1 MNILLKKNY
10 LGSMYFRIFCYL
22 VISIIYFIYMS
33 EKSLLGIE
41 WLDFFRKWVINI
53 VNNINPDF
61 DGFYFGFTSRDFI
74 NELGDEISNNR
85 VYILP
90 IYQNLHLKLLSLFGG
105 ENAIIFYGQLLD
117 KIAVSLSGF
126 LTGEIIYVLCI
137 TAEKF
142 SRTLIAITSFSF
154 FLTSPWSYR
163 MLLAPWQEVY
173 FLLFLLL
180 AIFFVQRKRYKL
192 ALLSYTLAAFSQY
205 QWSFILSCLFLISSL
220 ANRFSRK
227 NRSQGLF
234 LPNQLMKLKN
244 LILLISIGLFPTFS
258 LFLQKFLLNLS
269 SNNFVYGG
277 SNVMFRIGLDSP
289 DNINHGGWLASFQF
303 LGGNRVS
310 SCLENINIDSLMSS
324 MTSKIF
330 LLNCLFSISGM
341 VILSIIS
348 IIGYVKFSNA
358 NKTDRWFLMPIFLVF
373 FTFCLVFQQS
383 FAAHLQG
390 YSYIFGFIYACGL
403 VYFASFVFKRFFS
416 FVPSLLLYIPFYFGV
431 ILTHIRVS
439 FLTGLNG

>member
-1 MNILLKKNY
+1 
-10 LGSMYFRIFCYL
+10 
-22 VISIIYFIYMS
+22 MS

-41 WLDFFRKWVINI
+41 WLDFYKRWVINI
-53 VNNINPDF
+53 VNNINTDF

-74 NELGDEISNNR
+74 NELGDEISNKKI
-85 VYILP
+85 YIFP

-105 ENAIIFYGQLLD
+105 ENAIIFYGQFLD
-117 KIAVSLSGF
+117 KIAVTLSGF
-126 LTGEIIYVLCI
+126 LTGEILYALCI
-137 TAEKF
+137 TKEKL
-142 SRTLIAITSFSF
+142 SRTLISITSFSF

-173 FLLFLLL
+173 FLLFLLF
-180 AIFFVQRKRYKL
+180 AIFFIQRKRYKL
-192 ALLSYTLAAFSQY
+192 ALFFYILAAFSQY
-205 QWSFILSCLFLISSL
+205 QWSFILSCLFLISYLSH
-220 ANRFSRK
+220 RFSRTNNSK
-227 NRSQGLF
+227 GLF
-234 LPNQLMKLKN
+234 FPNQLMKLKN
-244 LILLISIGLFPTFS
+244 LIPLISIGLFPTFS

-269 SNNFVYGG
+269 SNNLIYGG

-289 DNINHGGWLASFQF
+289 DNIHHGGWLASLQF

-310 SCLENINIDSLMSS
+310 SCLENININSLMSS
-324 MTSKIF
+324 MNSKIF

-348 IIGYVKFSNA
+348 IIGYVKFFNE
-358 NKTDRWFLMPIFLVF
+358 NKRDRWFLMPIFLVF

-390 YSYIFGFIYACGL
+390 YSYIFGFIYASGL
-403 VYFASFVFKRFFS
+403 VYFASFIFKRFFS
-416 FVPSLLLYIPFYFGV
+416 VVPSLLLYVPFYFGV
-431 ILTHIRVS
+431 VLTNIRVS

>member
-1 MNILLKKNY
+1 
-10 LGSMYFRIFCYL
+10 
-22 VISIIYFIYMS
+22 MS

-41 WLDFFRKWVINI
+41 WLDFYKRWVINI

-61 DGFYFGFTSRDFI
+61 DGFYFGFTSRDLI
-74 NELGDEISNNR
+74 NELGDGISNKK

-90 IYQNLHLKLLSLFGG
+90 IYQNLHLKILSLLGG
-105 ENAIIFYGQLLD
+105 DNAVIFYGQLLD
-117 KIAVSLSGF
+117 KVAVTLSGL
-126 LTGEIIYVLCI
+126 LTGEILYALSI
-137 TAEKF
+137 TKEKL
-142 SRTLIAITSFSF
+142 SRTLISITSFSF

-163 MLLAPWQEVY
+163 MFLAPWQEVY

-180 AIFFVQRKRYKL
+180 TIFFIQKKRYKL

-205 QWSFILSCLFLISSL
+205 QWAFILSFLFLVSYIS
-220 ANRFSRK
+220 NRFSGTNSSK
-227 NRSQGLF
+227 YLLF
-234 LPNQLMKLKN
+234 PNQLMKLKN
-244 LILLISIGLFPTFS
+244 LIPLMSIGLFPTFS

-269 SNNFVYGG
+269 SKNFIYGG
-277 SNVMFRIGLDSP
+277 SNLMFRVGMDSP
-289 DNINHGGWLASFQF
+289 NNIHHGGWLASLQF

-310 SCLENINIDSLMSS
+310 TCLENININSLMSS
-324 MTSKIF
+324 MNSKIF
-330 LLNCLFSISGM
+330 LLNCIFSISGM

-348 IIGYVKFSNA
+348 IIGYLKFINEN
-358 NKTDRWFLMPIFLVF
+358 NKDRWFLMPIFLVF

-403 VYFASFVFKRFFS
+403 VYFASFIFKRFFS
-416 FVPSLLLYIPFYFGV
+416 NVPSLLIYLPFCFGV
-431 ILTHIRVS
+431 VLTHIRVS